1 MLSFFF
7 SSILNPFHIFH
18 IQPQIIKKIDKK
30 AYLKIINDKIDNISE
45 KELLN
50 LFKNNN
56 ITINEIHSSIDD
68 NDNETSIME
77 YYYYSQ
83 IMKEYFKEPQ

>member
-7 SSILNPFHIFH
+7 SSILNPFHIH
-18 IQPQIIKKIDKK
+18 PQIIKKIDKE

-83 IMKEYFKEPQ
+83 IMKEYIKEPQ